1 MGAGASGIATAAR
14 KDLAGASAADLEAVA
29 KELSEEDRA
38 KFLDALKADATAT
51 EAPPASPPKPSGLAK
66 GRAGLL
72 KSFRT
77 GELEKVVD
85 KMEEAPAGGLAAD
98 SELRTMAGKMDHIA
112 SSHFRCK

>member
-85 KMEEAPAGGLAAD
+85 KMEEGAEAEANGAPKAAD
-98 SELRTMAGKMDHIA
+98 AKQESAQRPGV
-112 SSHFRCK
+112 